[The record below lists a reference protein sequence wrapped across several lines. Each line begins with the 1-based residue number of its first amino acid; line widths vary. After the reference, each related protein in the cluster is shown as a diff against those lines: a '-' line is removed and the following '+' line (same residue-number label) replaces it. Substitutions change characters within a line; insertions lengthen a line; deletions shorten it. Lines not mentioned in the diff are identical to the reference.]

1 MDNSIIFETENGEE
15 LTFYVEEETRVGGI
29 SYLLVSDDEENA
41 YILKDVSGEGED
53 EARYVMVDDDDEFSA
68 VAALFGQM
76 MEDTDLI
83 L

>member
-1 MDNSIIFETENGEE
+1 MNNSIIFETENGEE
-15 LTFYVEEETRVGGI
+15 VTFYVEEETRVGGI

-76 MEDTDLI
+76 MEDTDL
-83 L
+83 LL

>member
-41 YILKDVSGEGED
+41 YILKDVSGDGEE
-53 EARYVMVDDDDEFSA
+53 EAQYVMVDDDDEFSA

-76 MEDTDLI
+76 MDDTDLI